1 MAALHPKKMNWFA
14 MQEDKEMGTWLDSK
28 IKYETLI
35 AHSENNWIPE
45 MLKESGAV
53 CDSGGCHD

>member
-1 MAALHPKKMNWFA
+1 MATTVRYHETSPTKYSGANIKKILLA
-14 MQEDKEMGTWLDSK
+14 VIEQ
-28 IKYETLI
+28 
-35 AHSENNWIPE
+35 NNPE